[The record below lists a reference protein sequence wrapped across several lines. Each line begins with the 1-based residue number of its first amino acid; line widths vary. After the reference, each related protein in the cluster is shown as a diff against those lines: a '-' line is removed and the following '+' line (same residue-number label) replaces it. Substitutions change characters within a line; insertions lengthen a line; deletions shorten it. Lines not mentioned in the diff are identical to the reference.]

1 MTSEPTARTSDAP
14 SPPESAI
21 APERV
26 SAFLAELARAPP
38 LDLEGVFP
46 AFRPGA
52 VVGKFELIR
61 ELGRGG
67 FGVVFEA
74 LDREL
79 GRLVALKAVRPGKR
93 ATAALGEE
101 WLRREAEA
109 AAQLSH
115 PNIITLHDFG
125 IADEGPYLV
134 LELLQGETLHDRLRR
149 GPMPV
154 PDAVRASI
162 EVARSLVHAH
172 ACGVL
177 HRDLKP
183 SNIFLTNDGAVKVLD
198 FGLAHVLGTSGLAGG
213 GTPGFMAPEQ
223 WRGEPE
229 DARTDVFGA
238 GAVLFQMLT
247 GELPYSVEGG
257 RSAALDPGP
266 APALRRPGMPRQLG
280 GLVSSALAKE
290 PEQRPRSAQA
300 WLEGLLAVDRV
311 LVRRQ
316 GPRRRLPAALSVGAL
331 LALGAG
337 VVWKSCTGVST
348 EERIA
353 VAVADFGNE
362 TEEPDLSGLSGMLI
376 TSLEQSRRLSVLTRS
391 RMLYT
396 LRQLGRD
403 SAEHIDEGLAREI
416 GRRAGTRAL
425 LLASI
430 RRFDQVYAIELKALD
445 PLADE
450 YLFTLSER
458 GTGKAS
464 IPGMID
470 RISERTR
477 RELREKASE
486 VRSSE
491 VKVASALT
499 SSLEAYQ
506 HYFAGVDCLYRPSR
520 ATWVTGPGTC
530 IEELRKAVG
539 VDPTFALAQY
549 QLAMAMASQHE
560 LAAEARQ
567 AMEVALRYIGRVPP
581 KEQALIRALASHLDG
596 KDEEAIARYQK
607 LAQEDPADKQVQFL
621 AGDSFHHRGDLAAA
635 VPYFQRTLELD
646 PSFEWA
652 LDHLPQDL
660 GRLGRRDELASL
672 VARLSAMPPSTSVL
686 HALAV
691 SNLWLGQSAQAVR
704 SAKRAVEA
712 GGGSAALDDLA
723 LARFAT
729 GDVGGAEAALNKIG
743 APAATDRLAVVLA
756 VQGRRREALR
766 ILAGTG
772 TQRPDPSSFHY
783 YLACLLTGD
792 GDPDPVWREAQ
803 EVRALAPDLAPHLAI
818 ALAYLGDLGHA
829 ADLAAGFRPGA
840 VNEEI
845 YRAMVAWRRG
855 DLGAAKA
862 GLRAAEEVDSRP
874 DFTLSPSF
882 LRAEVSA
889 SAGEDA
895 EAVEALLRY
904 QSLPYFGIWQGW
916 VRPRSF
922 YLLARSLERLGQ
934 KDRARQEIDRL
945 LLLWKGADP
954 DAKLLAEA
962 RALRSRLGGGDR
974 HMGRPT
980 RSP

>member
-125 IADEGPYLV
+125 IADGGPYLV
-134 LELLQGETLHDRLRR
+134 LELLQGETLQDRLRR

-154 PDAVRASI
+154 PDAVRVSI
-162 EVARSLVHAH
+162 EVARGLVHAH

-198 FGLAHVLGTSGLAGG
+198 FGLAHVLGTTGLAGG

-247 GELPYSVEGG
+247 GELPYAVSSG

-266 APALRRPGMPRQLG
+266 APALRRPGIPRQLG

-290 PEQRPRSAQA
+290 PGARPRSAQA
-300 WLEGLLAVDRV
+300 WLEGLLAADRV

-316 GPRRRLPAALSVGAL
+316 GPRRRLWAGLAIGAL

-337 VVWKSCTGVST
+337 LVWKFWPDTPG
-348 EERIA
+348 ERIA

-362 TEEPDLSGLSGMLI
+362 TGEPDLSGLSGMLI
-376 TSLEQSRRLSVLTRS
+376 TSLEQSPRLSVLTRS
-391 RMLYT
+391 RMRET
-396 LRQLGRD
+396 LRQLGRE
-403 SAEHIDEGLAREI
+403 SAQHIDEGLAREI

-430 RRFDQVYAIELKALD
+430 RRFDRVYAIELKALD

-506 HYFAGVDCLYRPSR
+506 HYFAGVDCLNRPISR
-520 ATWVTGPGTC
+520 SGSWMARPAAC
-530 IEELRKAVG
+530 AEELRQAISI
-539 VDPTFALAQY
+539 DPTFALARY
-549 QLAMAMASQHE
+549 QLAVATTDQPE
-560 LAAEARQ
+560 LAGESRQ
-567 AMEVALRYIGRVPP
+567 AIEAALRHVDRLPP
-581 KEQALIRALASHLDG
+581 KEQALVRALAARHAG
-596 KDEEAIARYQK
+596 KDEEAMALYRK
-607 LAQEDPADKQVQFL
+607 LVQEYPADKQVQFL

-686 HALAV
+686 HALAR
-691 SNLWLGQSAQAVR
+691 SHLWLGQTSQAVQ
-704 SAKRAVEA
+704 AAERAVEA
-712 GGGSAALDDLA
+712 GGGSAALDDLVE
-723 LARFAT
+723 ARFAT
-729 GDVGGAEAALNKIG
+729 GDLRGAEAALHKIG
-743 APAATDRLAVVLA
+743 APAADARLAIVLA
-756 VQGRRREALR
+756 VQGRRREALQV
-766 ILAGTG
+766 LAGRG
-772 TQRPDPSSFHY
+772 TPFPSRWFHY
-783 YLACLLTGD
+783 YRACLLTGD
-792 GDPDPVWREAQ
+792 GDPGPVWREAR
-803 EVRALAPDLAPHLAI
+803 EELALDPNTAPHLAI

-829 ADLAAGFRPGA
+829 ADLAARFKLGA

-874 DFTLSPSF
+874 DFTLPPSF
-882 LRAEVSA
+882 LLAEVSA
-889 SAGEDA
+889 AAGEDA

-904 QSLPYFGIWQGW
+904 RSLPYFGIWQGW

-922 YLLARSLERLGQ
+922 YLLAHSLERLGQ
-934 KDRARQEIDRL
+934 KDRARQEIDGL
-945 LLLWKGADP
+945 LLLWKDADP

-962 RALRSRLGGGDR
+962 RALRSRLGSGDR

>member
-38 LDLEGVFP
+38 LDLGGVFP

-238 GAVLFQMLT
+238 GAVLFQMVT
-247 GELPYSVEGG
+247 GELPYAVSSG

-290 PEQRPRSAQA
+290 PEQRPRSAQT

-316 GPRRRLPAALSVGAL
+316 GPRRRLGAGLAIGAL

-337 VVWKSCTGVST
+337 AVWKFWPDTPG
-348 EERIA
+348 ERIA

-362 TEEPDLSGLSGMLI
+362 TGEPDLSGLSGMLI

-403 SAEHIDEGLAREI
+403 SAERIDEGLAREI

-477 RELREKASE
+477 RELREKTSE

-506 HYFAGVDCLYRPSR
+506 HYFAGVDCLDRPSR

-549 QLAMAMASQHE
+549 QLAMAMATQHE
-560 LAAEARQ
+560 PEARQ
-567 AMEVALRYIGRVPP
+567 AIVAALRHIGRVPP
-581 KEQALIRALASHLDG
+581 KEQALIRALAAKLDG
-596 KDEEAIARYQK
+596 KDEEAIARYRK

-686 HALAV
+686 HALAR
-691 SNLWLGQSAQAVR
+691 SHLWLGQTSQAVQ
-704 SAKRAVEA
+704 AAERAVEA
-712 GGGSAALDDLA
+712 GGGSAALDDLVE
-723 LARFAT
+723 ARFAT
-729 GDVGGAEAALNKIG
+729 GDLRGAEAALHKIG
-743 APAATDRLAVVLA
+743 APAADARLAIVLA
-756 VQGRRREALR
+756 VQGRRREALQV
-766 ILAGTG
+766 LAGRG
-772 TQRPDPSSFHY
+772 TPFPSRWFHY
-783 YLACLLTGD
+783 YRACLLTGD
-792 GDPDPVWREAQ
+792 GDPGPVWREAR
-803 EVRALAPDLAPHLAI
+803 EELALDPNTAPHLAI

-829 ADLAAGFRPGA
+829 ADLAARFKLGA

-874 DFTLSPSF
+874 DFTLPPSF
-882 LRAEVSA
+882 LLAEVSA
-889 SAGEDA
+889 AAGEDA

-904 QSLPYFGIWQGW
+904 QSVPYFGIWQGW

-922 YLLARSLERLGQ
+922 YLLAHSLERLGQ

-945 LLLWKGADP
+945 LLLWKDADP

-974 HMGRPT
+974 HTGRPT
-980 RSP
+980 RPP